1 MLEKGLRLTQT
12 QVKKV
17 LDFWKPFFSYGV
29 VLNYMQN
36 AETHNRFAIVISWK
50 STSWWVERN
59 YFRRQFYTLVS
70 PYIERKSKNNFF
82 DLVFVVKKSTL
93 LEKRDVQITEK
104 FSQDIGFLL
113 KKMFD

>member
-29 VLNYMQN
+29 VLNFLQN
-36 AETHNRFAIVISWK
+36 TQPHNRFAIVISWK
-50 STSWWVERN
+50 STNGSVERN
-59 YFRRQFYTLVS
+59 YYRRHFYTLVS
-70 PYIERKSKNNFF
+70 SYTFSSHKNNFF

-93 LEKRDVQITEK
+93 LEKRDLQNKEK